1 MLGLV
6 VCQPSEMVNHFFPA
20 PPSPPAKPPDRDK
33 LNNDWLCSSSF
44 GDRLTIQ
51 PRLCARNHIQPRPST
66 RSKKPYGFSRPSR
79 LTMPLMVNV
88 LYILACVS
96 TAGAIRSEPDIA
108 NPSYPSTQLKLTPQ
122 ILPDIANANTEPTT
136 FDLFFAK
143 YANITQDLAFSRL
156 KLTQTEIIRLD
167 SRKKASLYA
176 SLMQFKISINKR
188 LSALANAILNT
199 TSEHKEFP
207 DTLLF
212 TADQSPY
219 SFKSLVLF

>member
-6 VCQPSEMVNHFFPA
+6 VFQPSEMVNHFFPA

-33 LNNDWLCSSSF
+33 LNNDWLGSSPS
-44 GDRLTIQ
+44 GDRPTMQ
-51 PRLCARNHIQPRPST
+51 SRLCARNHIQPRPST
-66 RSKKPYGFSRPSR
+66 RSNKPYGLTRPCC
-79 LTMPLMVNV
+79 LIMTLAVNLFV
-88 LYILACVS
+88 LLACVN
-96 TAGAIRSEPDIA
+96 TAEAIRAEPEIA
-108 NPSYPSTQLKLTPQ
+108 NQSYLSTYLKFIQ
-122 ILPDIANANTEPTT
+122 QMLPNIVHADTEPTI

-143 YANITQDLAFSRL
+143 HANATQDLAFSRL
-156 KLTQTEIIRLD
+156 KLTQTEIMKLD
-167 SRKKASLYA
+167 SRQRASLYA
-176 SLMQFKISINKR
+176 SLMQFKSSINKR

-199 TSEHKEFP
+199 TSEHEAFP